1 MADLLPRMRKHRL
14 HQERN
19 PQRASTLQVPRV
31 PAPLHDHER
40 DAVGVDQGENAPVYP
55 AGTRV
60 RHAVFG
66 DGAIVSYDP
75 DRKAYEIQFDILETT
90 RIVSARVKMEAL

>member
-1 MADLLPRMRKHRL
+1 M
-14 HQERN
+14 
-19 PQRASTLQVPRV
+19 
-31 PAPLHDHER
+31 
-40 DAVGVDQGENAPVYP
+40 YP

-75 DRKAYEIQFDILETT
+75 DRKAYEIQFDTLETT